1 MPYLEDFCRAV
12 AREKKIVNLHNAGI
26 TNMAT
31 STQINAITALYV
43 GYFDRAPD
51 PAGLQFWID
60 QIDNGREFN
69 TIAADFAASAEAV
82 ALYPYLT
89 TPDVSSPAAFIT
101 NIYANLF
108 GRAPDDEG
116 LEFWTGVLEDGSVSV
131 ADMIEAIIMGARD
144 DAAAGTFDK
153 SVLDNKVEVGLDF
166 ALETG
171 NVAGFK
177 FDAAAKAAAVA
188 AVNGVTEDQA
198 TVDAAKAATDAFV
211 ADGTVPGTV
220 GQTLTLTAAADNLVG
235 TADADTFQAVDDG
248 AIDATLTVFD
258 KLDGGA
264 GKDTLDMVVQG
275 DLDVPGGVSIKNIE
289 TINLFRDNTLT
300 SATAVDASVFAGAKQ
315 IWQID
320 DAGAIENLEEGQAA
334 GFRDT
339 AVQFADTITYED
351 GATTAT
357 VALDNVVTNSFLDI
371 AGDDIETVN
380 VAGSIDAAAAILN
393 VGLNNDGF
401 GADSVTAL
409 NLSLEG
415 NATLNVFGSN
425 GLELETV
432 DASGSTGGITYSL
445 PNPAGD
451 NNFALETITG
461 GSGQDVLTIADLED
475 LSADTF
481 AVSGGAGNDVL
492 TLSDTSAG
500 STAVAV
506 TVNGGAGNDTLKIGN
521 LQNIVDGAEGDFMDS
536 LITFADFNGDED
548 VLDLSGTTLDVLSN
562 TQRANIAAEDNLFD
576 ALENIA
582 GLNLGGGTYGFDFGG
597 DAYIYQD
604 NAAGT
609 SAVDT
614 FDALDG
620 LVKLAGFS
628 VENFDSSNLI

>member
-1 MPYLEDFCRAV
+1 
-12 AREKKIVNLHNAGI
+12 
-26 TNMAT
+26 MAT

-89 TPDVSSPAAFIT
+89 TPAVSSPAAFIT

-108 GRAPDDEG
+108 GRTPDDEG

-235 TADADTFQAVDDG
+235 TADVDTFQAVVG
-248 AIDATLTVFD
+248 AGAADTLTVFD

-264 GKDTLDMVVQG
+264 GEDTLDMIVTG
-275 DLDVPGGVSIKNIE
+275 DLITPGGVSIKNIE
-289 TINLFRDNTLT
+289 TVNLFRDATLT
-300 SATAVDASVFAGAKQ
+300 PATAVNAATFVGAKQ

-320 DAGAIENLEEGQAA
+320 NASAINNLVDGQAA

-339 AVQFADTITYED
+339 ALNGMVTYKA
-351 GATTAT
+351 GATAAT
-357 VALDNVVTNSFLDI
+357 VALDNIATNGQLDVVGKD
-371 AGDDIETVN
+371 
-380 VAGSIDAAAAILN
+380 
-393 VGLNNDGF
+393 
-401 GADSVTAL
+401 
-409 NLSLEG
+409 
-415 NATLNVFGSN
+415 
-425 GLELETV
+425 LETV
-432 DASGSTGGITYSL
+432 TVSGTVDNSVAAKITVNIGNPGSGADAVTDVVLALENDTDVTVIGNNALSTLETIDASGSTGGITASIFNSGNDGY
-445 PNPAGD
+445 A
-451 NNFALETITG
+451 ALSSVVG
-461 GSGQDVLTIADLED
+461 GSGNDDLTLDNL
-475 LSADTF
+475 LSFEAET
-481 AVSGGAGNDVL
+481 VEISGGAGNDL
-492 TLSDTSAG
+492 ITITDTTGTGGTA
-500 STAVAV
+500 TAVAV
-506 TVNGGAGNDTLKIGN
+506 NITGGAGNDTLAFTN
-521 LQNIVDGAEGDFMDS
+521 TLANITDASEASFMDS

-548 VLDLSGTTLDVLSN
+548 VLDLNGSLAVLSN
-562 TQRANIAAEDNLFD
+562 TDRANIAAEDNLFD
-576 ALENIA
+576 ALTMAA
-582 GLNLGGGTYGFDFGG
+582 GKTTSGTTVAFDFGG
-597 DAYIYQD
+597 DAYIYSD
-604 NAAGT
+604 NGTDTTPDLVQAG
-609 SAVDT
+609 
-614 FDALDG
+614 DG

>member
-1 MPYLEDFCRAV
+1 
-12 AREKKIVNLHNAGI
+12 
-26 TNMAT
+26 MAT
-31 STQINAITALYV
+31 STQIDAITALYV

-69 TIAADFAASAEAV
+69 TIAADFAASPEAV

-108 GRAPDDEG
+108 GRAPEAEG

-144 DAAAGTFDK
+144 DADAGTFDK

-166 ALETG
+166 ALEAG
-171 NVAGFK
+171 NVAGFE
-177 FDAAAKAAAVA
+177 FDADAKAAAVA

-264 GKDTLDMVVQG
+264 GEDTLDMVVQD

-289 TINLFRDNTLT
+289 TINLLRTGNAPT
-300 SATAVDASVFAGAKQ
+300 TAVNASVFEGASQ

-320 DAGAIENLEEGQAA
+320 DAGAVNNLVDGQTA

-339 AVQFADTITYED
+339 AVAAADAVTYKD
-351 GATTAT
+351 DATTAS
-357 VALDNVVTNSFLDI
+357 VALDNVTN
-371 AGDDIETVN
+371 AGTVAVAGNDIETVN
-380 VAGSIDAAAAILN
+380 VSGSINATAATITVDL
-393 VGLNNDGF
+393 GTDGM
-401 GADSVTAL
+401 GADAVTAL
-409 NLSLEG
+409 NLSLAG
-415 NATLNVFGSN
+415 NTTLNVSGSN
-425 GLELETV
+425 GAELETV
-432 DASGSTGGITYSL
+432 DASGTTGGITYTL
-445 PNPAGD
+445 AAAGGD
-451 NNFALETITG
+451 AYALETIMGGTG
-461 GSGQDVLTIADLED
+461 NDDLTITSLQD

-481 AVSGGAGNDVL
+481 AVSGGAGNDVMEISG
-492 TLSDTSAG
+492 TANG
-500 STAVAV
+500 ATAVAV
-506 TVNGGAGNDTLKIGN
+506 TVNGGAGNDTLK
-521 LQNIVDGAEGDFMDS
+521 LGALANVADASEDNFMDS

-548 VLDLSGTTLDVLSN
+548 VLDITGTLGTLSN
-562 TQRANIAAEDNLFD
+562 TQRANIAAEDNLYD
-576 ALENIA
+576 ALVNA
-582 GLNLGGGTYGFDFGG
+582 AAQATGTVAFDFGG
-597 DAYIYQD
+597 DAYVYTND
-604 NAAGT
+604 N
-609 SAVDT
+609 SA
-614 FDALDG
+614 FDAGDG

-628 VENFDSSNLI
+628 VENFDASNLI